1 MITSLSFANPR
12 PAKPV
17 RPFGFTVRNADND
30 NQQWEAPT
38 VSKIEVQ
45 AVTRMRCVLCTRTH
59 CSCSGEGPL
68 GAR

>member
-1 MITSLSFANPR
+1 MINSLSFANPR

-30 NQQWEAPT
+30 NQQWEALNT
-38 VSKIEVQ
+38 
-45 AVTRMRCVLCTRTH
+45 TRMRCVFCRDDH

-68 GAR
+68 GAA

>member
-30 NQQWEAPT
+30 NRASNAAI
-38 VSKIEVQ
+38 VAQ
-45 AVTRMRCVLCTRTH
+45 AHCPDCERTH

-68 GAR
+68 GAA